1 MSTHTHTDTGQR
13 LLVLHALRLSGFLGV
28 EPIARRTGIDPASVE
43 TILDRARTDGHGVE
57 RSGRI
62 SGGVL
67 TPDGRAEH
75 ARLLGDELGERGC
88 RSVVEEADHEFLE
101 INEPFKDICTRWQL
115 RPDGS
120 PNDHSDATYD
130 AAIVD
135 ELTALHPRTV
145 ALTERL
151 SAVLPRFSRYR
162 EEFDAA
168 LTRLQGGDTR
178 ALAAPL
184 SASYHDLWMELHQD
198 LMSTLG
204 RQRSTADGH

>member
-1 MSTHTHTDTGQR
+1 VTTRTHADQR
-13 LLVLHALRLSGFLGV
+13 LLVLHALRLSGFLAV
-28 EPIARRTGIDPASVE
+28 DVIAARTGVAGPTVQQLLEQAG
-43 TILDRARTDGHGVE
+43 TDGYAVE

-62 SGGVL
+62 SGWVL

-75 ARLLGDELGERGC
+75 ARLLAEELAERGC
-88 RSVVEEADHEFLE
+88 RSAVESANEEFLE
-101 INEPFKDICTRWQL
+101 INEPFKQICTRWQL

-120 PNDHSDATYD
+120 PNDHTDAAYD

-135 ELTALHPRTV
+135 DLTALHPRTV

-162 EEFDAA
+162 EEFEAA
-168 LTRLQGGDTR
+168 LTRLQAGDTR

-204 RQRSTADGH
+204 RQRSSADGH

>member
-1 MSTHTHTDTGQR
+1 MTTRTHTNQR

-28 EPIARRTGIDPASVE
+28 DAIATRTGIGEPTVQQILEQASV
-43 TILDRARTDGHGVE
+43 DGYAAE
-57 RSGRI
+57 RCGRI
-62 SGGVL
+62 SGWVL

-75 ARLLGDELGERGC
+75 ARLLAEELAERGC
-88 RSVVEEADHEFLE
+88 RSTVENANEEFLE
-101 INEPFKDICTRWQL
+101 INAPFKEICTRWQL

-120 PNDHSDATYD
+120 PNDHGDHAYD

-135 ELTALHPRTV
+135 DLTALHPRAV
-145 ALTERL
+145 ALTQRL
-151 SAVLPRFSRYR
+151 SVVLPRFSRYQ
-162 EEFDAA
+162 EEFAAA
-168 LTRLQGGDTR
+168 LTRLQGGDIR

-204 RQRSTADGH
+204 RERSNADGH